1 MLSRDQRKAP
11 RKSKL
16 FYKRCLFSPE
26 PKNTDGNNHTKT
38 RAYLTAK
45 FCGKVTK
52 ISVFAEGKIFRSHSF
67 FEKYDKCFEIKK
79 NYSLTYSPYD
89 MDSFIKFLK
98 V

>member
-16 FYKRCLFSPE
+16 FYKRCLFSPK
-26 PKNTDGNNHTKT
+26 PKNTDGNNHKKT

-52 ISVFAEGKIFRSHSF
+52 ISVFAEGKIFRSHSVF
-67 FEKYDKCFEIKK
+67 QKYDKCFEMKKK
-79 NYSLTYSPYD
+79 NYSLTYGPYD
-89 MDSFIKFLK
+89 MADTNY
-98 V
+98 